1 MSASTTTGLI
11 DMATL
16 ERVAPVIRLT
26 AHPLRLRI
34 IDYLRRE
41 GGPRCVTDIGEA
53 LGSDQSVTSQQL
65 RILRD
70 QGVLAARRDGC
81 HVFYNIMDPSVLLLL
96 DCIREHHCCGSLNDP
111 DAARSAAQTAH

>member
-1 MSASTTTGLI
+1 MRLGNTAQLI

-16 ERVAPVIRLT
+16 ERVAPVIRLA

-41 GGPRCVTDIGEA
+41 DEPRSVTDIMGAVGAEPP
-53 LGSDQSVTSQQL
+53 VVSQQL

-70 QGVLAARRDGC
+70 QGILGARRDGNF
-81 HVFYNIMDPSVLLLL
+81 VYYDIANRSVLLLL
-96 DCIREHHCCGSLNDP
+96 ECIRSHSGCCAS
-111 DAARSAAQTAH
+111 R

>member
-11 DMATL
+11 DMETL

-70 QGVLAARRDGC
+70 QGVLCARRDGC
-81 HVFYNIMDPSVLLLL
+81 HMFYNITDPSVLLLL
-96 DCIREHHCCGSLNDP
+96 DCIREHHCCRSSDGP
-111 DAARSAAQTAH
+111 TAARSAAQTAH